1 MKYNHRTI
9 LAVIAVAATLA
20 TAAALRAQD
29 EKAATGQPA
38 AEKAPEKAAPEKK
51 AGAAGAKAA
60 ALGEAA
66 AAAHPPNPA
75 VDTIVESKP
84 KTPQELVQAAIL
96 LSELDRADLA
106 KQYLDQLLT
115 AKPNAGTLAD
125 LARQFGSGPLLQMA
139 GNKSLNPQAQQVADQ
154 ILGAAAA
161 ERRDPARLAAF
172 VKQLGDPSPDLRLT
186 AVTALRNSGPRG
198 APLLLS
204 ALADPAQAKIW
215 PLAREALVGI
225 GSAAVAPLV
234 AAIDAPDARQQVE
247 AIRLLGE
254 IGPPEDAVPY
264 LLVPYLSPKTNSAAR
279 RAAEESLRQL
289 VGVLP
294 SKAEAVI
301 LLNREARGY
310 LEHER
315 PLRGDESE
323 NVAIWQWDPAVKQ
336 LAMAEYPPRRAAA
349 FVAARLARDLFELDP
364 DSGSHRRLYLISLL
378 ESADYRAGLD
388 SPLPTGPR
396 TDYDRAARLGVD
408 ALNDALAQALA
419 TGHTA
424 AGKGAAQILGDI
436 GDVRLL
442 TRDGANLSPLVQAL
456 RSSDR
461 RLRVAA
467 VEAIMKLKPTAP
479 FAGSSYLTDA
489 LADMAAATG
498 HRRAAIAFPTLA
510 PLQELAGMTNALG
523 FESVTATN
531 GRQLVA
537 AATESPDTELIL
549 VSGRMNRPATF
560 ELVQELLRDPRT
572 ADVPICVLA
581 ELDERDL
588 DQQVYEKFPRV
599 FVATRPPSLDAMKP
613 IVARGAEIAG
623 DRFVPVKLRQ
633 QQAVQALD
641 WLAVLATL
649 PPDIADVRHYEPVVE
664 RALYSPLTAP
674 HAAAVMAHLATP
686 SSQRSLI
693 DLASL
698 ATQPLAVRRAAGAA
712 FRDSVREFG
721 LRLSPSEIL
730 RQYERYNQSAQQ
742 DKETQQLLGAV
753 LDVIEK
759 KKGLGAGG

>member
-1 MKYNHRTI
+1 MELNHRTV
-9 LAVIAVAATLA
+9 LAAIAFAATLTTA
-20 TAAALRAQD
+20 TALRAQD
-29 EKAATGQPA
+29 EKAAADQPA
-38 AEKAPEKAAPEKK
+38 AEKAPAKAAPEKK
-51 AGAAGAKAA
+51 AGPAGAKAA
-60 ALGEAA
+60 AAAEAA

-75 VDTIVESKP
+75 VDTIIESKP
-84 KTPQELVQAAIL
+84 TTPRELVQAAVSL
-96 LSELDRADLA
+96 AALDRADLA
-106 KQYLDQLLT
+106 KQYLDQLLIG
-115 AKPNAGTLAD
+115 KPNAATLAD
-125 LARQFGSGPLLQMA
+125 LARQIGSGPLLQMA
-139 GNKSLNPQAQQVADQ
+139 GDKSLNPQAQQVAEQ
-154 ILGAAAA
+154 VLAAAAA

-172 VKQLGDPSPDLRLT
+172 VKQLGDPSPDLRRD
-186 AVTALRNSGPRG
+186 AVVALRDAG
-198 APLLLS
+198 ARAVPLLLT
-204 ALADPAQAKIW
+204 ALADPAQSKIS

-225 GSAAVAPLV
+225 GPAAVPPLV
-234 AAIDAPDARQQVE
+234 AALAAPDAPQQVT
-247 AIRLLGE
+247 AIELLGE
-254 IGPPEDAVPY
+254 IGPPESAVPY
-264 LLVPYLSPKTNSAAR
+264 LLVPYLSTKSSPAAR

-289 VGVLP
+289 VGTLP
-294 SKAEAVI
+294 TKAEAVV
-301 LLNREARGY
+301 LLYRETGAY

-323 NVAIWQWDPAVKQ
+323 NVAIWHRDPAAKQ
-336 LAMAEYPPRRAAA
+336 LVVAEYPPRRAAA
-349 FVAARLARDLFELDP
+349 FVAARLAGDLFELDP
-364 DSGSHRRLYLISLL
+364 DAGTHRRLYLISLL
-378 ESADYRAGLD
+378 ESAVYRAGLD
-388 SPLPTGPR
+388 SPLPTGLG
-396 TDYDRAARLGVD
+396 TEYERAARLGVD
-408 ALNDALAQALA
+408 AINDALAQALT

-424 AGKGAAQILGDI
+424 AAKGAAQILGDI

-442 TRDGANLSPLVQAL
+442 TRDGANPSPLVQAL

-461 RLRVAA
+461 QLRVAA
-467 VEAIMKLKPTAP
+467 VEAIMKLKPNTP
-479 FAGSSYLTDA
+479 FPGSSYLTDA

-498 HRRAAIAFPTLA
+498 RHRVAIAFPTLP

-572 ADVPICVLA
+572 GDVPICVMA

-588 DQQVYEKFPRV
+588 DRQVYEKFPRV
-599 FVATRPPSLDAMKP
+599 FIETRPPSLDAMKP

-641 WLAVLATL
+641 WLAGLAML
-649 PPDIADVRHYEPVVE
+649 PPDVADVRRYEPVIE

-674 HAAAVMAHLATP
+674 HAAAIMAHLATP

-693 DLASL
+693 DLASF
-698 ATQPLAVRRAAGAA
+698 ATQPLTVRQAAGAA
-712 FRDSVREFG
+712 FRDSVRKFG

-742 DKETQQLLGAV
+742 DKDTQQLLGAV

-759 KKGLGAGG
+759 KGLGTGG